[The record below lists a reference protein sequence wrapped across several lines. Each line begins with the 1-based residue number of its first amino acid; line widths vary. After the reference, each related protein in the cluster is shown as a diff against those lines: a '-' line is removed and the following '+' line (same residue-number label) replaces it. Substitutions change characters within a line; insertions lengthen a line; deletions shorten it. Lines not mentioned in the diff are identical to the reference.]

1 MTSNNRFANRETVV
15 KGFIINLAEQT
26 QTPFEVKT
34 QYTRSNEKAV
44 AFARKTLEIED
55 NPQIIVAVTEIE
67 NEAPKPVKYNEGKV
81 YERAITRVET
91 EAEAENLAEKYNARI
106 RKIAWYEIS
115 GFIWYTT
122 NYGDYGTT
130 FFKDETPVNMTKCD
144 ARAFVALSYEM
155 ANDDCKVIGVHD
167 VKKTA
172 LDLYCVID
180 ETELAKCIEA

>member
-1 MTSNNRFANRETVV
+1 MTRNNRFANHETVV

-44 AFARKTLEIED
+44 AFAREALEIED

-67 NEAPKPVKYNEGKV
+67 NEKVKPIKYNKGKIYENAIAV
-81 YERAITRVET
+81 YGE
-91 EAEAENLAEKYNARI
+91 ENDAQIAADENGGVV
-106 RKIAWYEIS
+106 RKIAWYEI
-115 GFIWYTT
+115 GGWVWYIT
-122 NYGDYGTT
+122 NYGEYGTT
-130 FFKDETPVNMTKCD
+130 FFQDETPVNMTKCD

-167 VKKTA
+167 VRKRAT
-172 LDLYCVID
+172 DLFCVID